1 MTGPKVD
8 IGRDL
13 TCFVSS
19 QAGFKVTDVAGES
32 YPEAADANRI
42 ITGSAGGTIAY
53 VPREDKFGT
62 ATAVPGIEGKRTAEG
77 SIEAYVMPSGTITV
91 APDMDELL
99 TSGGWTKIDRSAT
112 ATTSGASSTREVLD
126 CSDSA
131 GFEIGDA
138 IIVETT
144 ATSEIYEA
152 RRIVSIFHPSDQI
165 TVEPPLT
172 IVPAT
177 GANIKGAIG
186 YKPADDRDTSE
197 DALALWLLNNNSADR
212 SASGTPGSY
221 SFSGGGED
229 AARVSVSGTG
239 RQHDRLFETFCNT
252 GGTLNAS
259 DVTFAVGAGL
269 ATSGDLTG
277 TYWLIDDEVL
287 KVKSVS
293 GDNWTVETR
302 GSTGL
307 GGGAATHADLPAIRP
322 YRPTGTY
329 AGAPVPAT
337 SGQLVFAAYG
347 ASKAT
352 ELQVNSSTL
361 DCGLGLT
368 YREDIQGDTFKVG
381 GYVMNQREIRATLSG
396 WTIRSKNMMA
406 EMRAFGATATAGANS
421 QQISVACVSGE
432 TEGGIFGWV
441 APRMRMEDMSLDRG
455 SEEVSLDLSGLC
467 EGTSSGADEVL
478 LIFA

>member
-13 TCFVSS
+13 VCFVAA
-19 QAGFKVTDVAGES
+19 QASFKTTDVAGES
-32 YPEAADANRI
+32 YPEAADAIRV
-42 ITGSAGGTIAY
+42 ITGSAGGTIAT

-62 ATAVPGIEGKRTAEG
+62 ATAVPGIPQKRTAEG
-77 SIEAYVMPSGTITV
+77 SIEAYVMPSGTITT
-91 APDMDELL
+91 APDVDELL
-99 TSGGWTKIDRSAT
+99 TGGGWTKIDRSAT
-112 ATTSGASSTREVLD
+112 ATTSGGSSTRVVLD
-126 CSDSA
+126 CTDSA

-172 IVPAT
+172 FVPAT

-186 YKPADDRDTSE
+186 YKPSDSRDTDE
-197 DALALWLLNNNSADR
+197 EALSLWLLNNNSADR
-212 SASGTPGSY
+212 IASWTPGSY
-221 SFSGGGED
+221 SFTMGGDD
-229 AARVSVSGTG
+229 AAKVSVSGTG
-239 RQHDRLFETFCNT
+239 REHDRLFETFCNT
-252 GGTLNAS
+252 GGTLNDS
-259 DVTFAVGAGL
+259 DVTFAVGSGL
-269 ATSGDLTG
+269 SSSGDLVN
-277 TYWLIDDEVL
+277 TYWLIEDEVI
-287 KVKSVS
+287 KVESIS
-293 GDNWTVETR
+293 GDNWTVATR

-307 GGGAATHADLPAIRP
+307 GGGAAAHANLTQIRP

-329 AGAPVPAT
+329 AGSPVPAT
-337 SGQLVFAAYG
+337 SGQIVFAAYG

-352 ELQVNSSTL
+352 ELQANSSTL
-361 DCGLGLT
+361 DCGFGLA

-381 GYVMNQREIRATLSG
+381 GYVMNQREIRASLSG

-406 EMRAFGATATAGANS
+406 ELRAFGAANVAGAAS
-421 QQISVACVSGE
+421 QQVSVACVAGQV
-432 TEGGIFGWV
+432 EGSIFGWV
-441 APRMRMEDMSLDRG
+441 APRVRMEDISLDRG
-455 SEEVSLDLSGLC
+455 SEEVTLDLTGLC
-467 EGTSSGADEVL
+467 EGTSSGADEIL